1 MDDSRSNEDA
11 SIPRMT
17 PQMTPQMTAPSRTD
31 QERQHTARTDEP
43 ARVLEDDDSGFVLG
57 YN

>member
-11 SIPRMT
+11 SIP
-17 PQMTPQMTAPSRTD
+17 QMSAPSHAD
-31 QERQHTARTDEP
+31 EQSYSARADEA
-43 ARVLEDDDSGFVLG
+43 ARMLEDDDSGFVLG

>member
-11 SIPRMT
+11 SIP
-17 PQMTPQMTAPSRTD
+17 QMTAPSRTD
-31 QERQHTARTDEP
+31 HERPQPTQADEAARM
-43 ARVLEDDDSGFVLG
+43 LEDDDSGFVLG